1 MANIKSAIKRNR
13 QNAKLREHNK
23 LFRSS
28 ASGYVRKANLAIQ
41 SGDIEKA
48 KAATALAA
56 SALDKAAAKKIIH
69 KNNAGRRKGALM
81 SKLAAMGKAAPAAT
95 AASPKKAAKKP
106 AAKLA
111 PKAKKAAKAKK

>member
-1 MANIKSAIKRNR
+1 LANIKSAIKRNR

-41 SGDIEKA
+41 SGDVEKA
-48 KAATALAA
+48 KTAIALAA

-81 SKLAAMGKAAPAAT
+81 RKLAAMGTAPVAT
-95 AASPKKAAKKP
+95 AASPKKAAKKS
-106 AAKLA
+106 AAK
-111 PKAKKAAKAKK
+111 PAAKAKKTAKAKK